1 MRWAVFLFV
10 LFCGCSTRAQSA
22 FVFDTADLT
31 VQRADGSSLTIRAE
45 LANTPAK
52 QARGL
57 MFRTEMDEKA
67 GMLFDFGKPR
77 PVTMWMANTP
87 LSLDML
93 FFDKDGTINE
103 IVGGTVPFSRERI
116 ASSFKSRGV
125 LEVNAGASE
134 RLNIKAG
141 DRILLLENGGE
152 VR

>member
-10 LFCGCSTRAQSA
+10 LFFGCSAQAQSA
-22 FVFDTADLT
+22 FVFDKADVT
-31 VQRADGSSLTIRAE
+31 VRRTDGSSLTIRAE
-45 LANTPAK
+45 LADTPAK

-57 MFRTEMDEKA
+57 MFRTEMDETA

-125 LEVNAGASE
+125 LELNAGASE
-134 RLNIKAG
+134 RLNIKVG

>member
-1 MRWAVFLFV
+1 MHRMLLLLLLCFV
-10 LFCGCSTRAQSA
+10 GSAQAQSA

-31 VQRADGSSLTIRAE
+31 VRRADGSSLTIRAE
-45 LANTPAK
+45 LADTPAK

-116 ASSFKSRGV
+116 ASNFKSRGV
-125 LEVNAGASE
+125 LELNAGASE
-134 RLNIKAG
+134 RLNIKVG